1 MEPDNKKENGE
12 NYIWRWIIRETF
24 LITTILSGFLF
35 LYIPI
40 NNLEKQNA
48 VMSEQLKTLTEA
60 IKEHQALSIENAKEI
75 QNKFD
80 NIDSRFSSIEK
91 NVQGIM
97 VFYNLK

>member
-48 VMSEQLKTLTEA
+48 VMTEQLKTLTEA

-75 QNKFD
+75 QDKFD
-80 NIDSRFSSIEK
+80 KIDSRFSSIEK

>member
-48 VMSEQLKTLTEA
+48 VMSEQLKTLTAA
-60 IKEHQALSIENAKEI
+60 IKEHQTLSIDDSKTI
-75 QNKFD
+75 QSKFD
-80 NIDSRFSSIEK
+80 KIDGEFLGIEK
-91 NVQGIM
+91 EVERIM
-97 VFYNLK
+97 ALHNLK